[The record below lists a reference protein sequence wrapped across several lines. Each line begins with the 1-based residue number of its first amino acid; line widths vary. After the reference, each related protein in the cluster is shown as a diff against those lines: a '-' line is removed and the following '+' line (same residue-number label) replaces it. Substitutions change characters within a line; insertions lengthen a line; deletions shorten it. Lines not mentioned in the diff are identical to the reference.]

1 MSMIDPYR
9 QAAGQLTAEE
19 EIAARVQQQVLPA
32 LRAEFKELGDLQQV
46 WLVNGIEAKVLAAA
60 AAGEP
65 LAGYSA
71 ATWATWGE
79 VLRQLMS
86 WLATPLDELGGMTP
100 GQALIKR
107 YTLAP
112 AVQP

>member
-9 QAAGQLTAEE
+9 ATSGQMTAEE
-19 EIAARVQQQVLPA
+19 EIAARVQQHVLPA

-46 WLVNGIEAKVLAAA
+46 WLVNDIEKKVLAAA
-60 AAGEP
+60 EAGKP

-71 ATWATWGE
+71 ADWVTWGE
-79 VLRQLMS
+79 VLRQLMA
-86 WLATPLDELGGMTP
+86 WLSTPMDELKGMTP

-107 YTLAP
+107 YTVALEE
-112 AVQP
+112 

>member
-32 LRAEFKELGDLQQV
+32 LRTELKELGDLQQV
-46 WLVNGIEAKVLAAA
+46 WLVNGIEAKVAAAA
-60 AAGEP
+60 AAGES
-65 LAGYSA
+65 LAGYSVA
-71 ATWATWGE
+71 DWAVWGE
-79 VLRQLMS
+79 VLRQLQT
-86 WLATPLDELGGMTP
+86 WLETPIAELSGLTP
-100 GQALIKR
+100 GQALIRR
-107 YTLAP
+107 YT